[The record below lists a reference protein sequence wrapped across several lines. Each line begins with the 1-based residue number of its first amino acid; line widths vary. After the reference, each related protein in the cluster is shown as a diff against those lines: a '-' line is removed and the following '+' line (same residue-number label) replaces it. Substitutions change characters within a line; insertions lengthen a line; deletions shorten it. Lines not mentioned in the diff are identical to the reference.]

1 MKRKPEHPQEP
12 TQHKTQGA
20 GRLHKV
26 SKKLICISRNLFTTD
41 TFKLPKSS
49 KNSQTKLHTQ
59 ASSISVSSKWDIPHK
74 RQKVPCCQRKREQ
87 LEKLKKK
94 THSSHYSKLCSFLLS
109 SVTNSLIDSFVSFFL
124 VISWDQH
131 LSEVLALGGKNY
143 NSETFLWLP
152 FLQN

>member
-26 SKKLICISRNLFTTD
+26 SKKLIRISRNMFTTD

-59 ASSISVSSKWDIPHK
+59 PSSISVSSKWDIPHK
-74 RQKVPCCQRKREQ
+74 RQKVPCCQRKRER

-94 THSSHYSKLCSFLLS
+94 KLTHHI
-109 SVTNSLIDSFVSFFL
+109 T
-124 VISWDQH
+124 Q
-131 LSEVLALGGKNY
+131 NY
-143 NSETFLWLP
+143 VHFY
-152 FLQN
+152 